1 MSSFWPIFRV
11 AVPLGFVGG
20 CCIELFMLHVRIG
33 SETFYDTAKR
43 KEIERRME
51 RLRKEQ
57 DSTDVLSNVGAN
69 SLSGRVNNS
78 TESA

>member
-1 MSSFWPIFRV
+1 MSSPFWPIFRRV
-11 AVPLGFVGG
+11 VPLGFLGG

-51 RLRKEQ
+51 RLREEEANAGTSLQ
-57 DSTDVLSNVGAN
+57 GTADSLVAD
-69 SLSGRVNNS
+69 RNNED
-78 TESA
+78 T

>member
-11 AVPLGFVGG
+11 AVPLGFLGG

-51 RLRKEQ
+51 RLRMEE
-57 DSTDVLSNVGAN
+57 DNSEALSNISAN
-69 SLSGRVNNS
+69 SPFRSVNES